1 MGSEALT
8 AAENPAPSTSA
19 VVGRLIAAINDPR
32 SLLRLLSHATSP
44 VGSSNAAASTSESIL
59 SPDPSVITPTMSID
73 NALFGEKADHR
84 VLDTATT
91 WLTGHARL

>member
-59 SPDPSVITPTMSID
+59 SPDPSVMTPTILSIT
-73 NALFGEKADHR
+73 APLWRKKR
-84 VLDTATT
+84 IIVLSI
-91 WLTGHARL
+91 ARS